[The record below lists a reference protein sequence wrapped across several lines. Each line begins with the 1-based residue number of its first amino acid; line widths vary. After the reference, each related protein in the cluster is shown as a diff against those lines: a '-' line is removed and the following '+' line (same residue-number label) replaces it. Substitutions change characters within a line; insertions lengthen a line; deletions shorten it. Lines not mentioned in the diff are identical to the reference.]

1 MIEMLADVRGL
12 GGSVGEQIIL
22 LVSDPGMP
30 DMSGLDLRSMAKQR
44 RTFAIGC
51 GEDEFL
57 ATPAD
62 VAELKLDSTTV
73 MVEPRGNG

>member
-1 MIEMLADVRGL
+1 
-12 GGSVGEQIIL
+12 
-22 LVSDPGMP
+22 MP